1 MFYFKIFVI
10 YCQGN
15 FMEIFDF
22 SKKILEI
29 RKQSGLKQSDFAE
42 KLGVSQVAIS
52 NYEKGSRSADVNFV
66 YRLIREFHI
75 NPQWFFY
82 DIGTPIEKISFNN
95 NLYNAY
101 LGAAE
106 IANKNEKIDELILI
120 LNSFAENQN
129 ALHLVFPKIKS
140 IKGQGVFSVAVE
152 SWHGKGERMDVV
164 LIQFLKFLEPVS
176 LSCTKD
182 NAKTYFIQTLKEF
195 EFSMFAISEK
205 DKSNLVEWVS
215 KELNDLDC
223 YILLLNIPEAIEE
236 LKKDINI
243 FNKFRLLFEK

>member
-1 MFYFKIFVI
+1 MKK
-10 YCQGN
+10 
-15 FMEIFDF
+15 FDF
-22 SKKILEI
+22 SEKILEI

-52 NYEKGSRSADVNFV
+52 NYEKGNRLADVNFI
-66 YRLIREFHI
+66 YRLIHEFHI

-82 DIGTPIEKISFNN
+82 GIGTPIERISFDN

-101 LGAAE
+101 LYAAE
-106 IANKNEKIDELILI
+106 IAKKNEKTSELISV

-129 ALHLVFPKIKS
+129 ALHLVLPKIKS
-140 IKGQGVFSVAVE
+140 IKGQSVFSIALE
-152 SWHGKGERMDVV
+152 SWSGRGERMDII
-164 LIQFLKFLEPVS
+164 LIKLLQFLESAS

-182 NAKTYFIQTLKEF
+182 NAKIYFIQRLQEF
-195 EFSMFAISEK
+195 EFSMFAISAQ
-205 DKSNLVEWVS
+205 DKSNLVEWVI

-223 YILLLNIPEAIEE
+223 YILLLNIPEAIDE

-243 FNKFRLLFEK
+243 FNKFRLLFQ

>member
-1 MFYFKIFVI
+1 MKK
-10 YCQGN
+10 
-15 FMEIFDF
+15 FDF
-22 SKKILEI
+22 PEKILEI

-66 YRLIREFHI
+66 YRLISEFHI

-82 DIGTPIEKISFNN
+82 DMGMPIEKISFDNS
-95 NLYNAY
+95 LYTAY
-101 LGAAE
+101 LYAAE
-106 IANKNEKIDELILI
+106 TAKKNEKIDELILM
-120 LNSFAENQN
+120 LTSFSENQN
-129 ALHLVFPKIKS
+129 ALHLVLPKIKS
-140 IKGQGVFSVAVE
+140 IKGQGVFSIAVE
-152 SWHGKGERMDVV
+152 SWCGKGERMDII
-164 LIQFLKFLEPVS
+164 LIKFLRFLEPIN
-176 LSCTKD
+176 LSCAKD
-182 NAKTYFIQTLKEF
+182 NAKIYFIQKLKEF

-223 YILLLNIPEAIEE
+223 YILLLNIPEIIEE
-236 LKKDINI
+236 LKKDINV

>member
-1 MFYFKIFVI
+1 MDK
-10 YCQGN
+10 
-15 FMEIFDF
+15 FDF

-52 NYEKGSRSADVNFV
+52 NYEKGNRSADVNFI
-66 YRLIREFHI
+66 YKLISEFHI

-82 DIGTPIEKISFNN
+82 DIGTPIEKISFDN

-101 LGAAE
+101 LYAAE
-106 IANKNEKIDELILI
+106 IAKKNEKTSELISV

-129 ALHLVFPKIKS
+129 ALHLVLPKIKS
-140 IKGQGVFSVAVE
+140 IKGQDVFSIALE
-152 SWHGKGERMDVV
+152 SWRGKGERMDII
-164 LIQFLKFLEPVS
+164 LIKLLQFLESAS

-182 NAKTYFIQTLKEF
+182 NAKIYFIQKLQEF

-215 KELNDLDC
+215 KELNNLDC
-223 YILLLNIPEAIEE
+223 YILLLNIPEAIDE

-243 FNKFRLLFEK
+243 FNKFRLLFQ

>member
-1 MFYFKIFVI
+1 MDK
-10 YCQGN
+10 
-15 FMEIFDF
+15 FDF

-29 RKQSGLKQSDFAE
+29 RKQSGLKQSHFAE

-52 NYEKGSRSADVNFV
+52 NYEKGHRSADVNFI
-66 YRLIREFHI
+66 YKLISEFHI

-101 LGAAE
+101 LYAAE
-106 IANKNEKIDELILI
+106 IANKNEKIDELILM
-120 LNSFAENQN
+120 LNSFTENQN

-140 IKGQGVFSVAVE
+140 IKGQSVFSVAVE

-164 LIQFLKFLEPVS
+164 LIKFLKFLEPVS